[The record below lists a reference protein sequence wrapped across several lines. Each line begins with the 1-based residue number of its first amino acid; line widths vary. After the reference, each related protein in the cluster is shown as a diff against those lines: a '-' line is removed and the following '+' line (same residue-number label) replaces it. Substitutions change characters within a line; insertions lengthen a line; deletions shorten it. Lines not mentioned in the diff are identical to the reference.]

1 MSIQQKMTRR
11 VTACALAFSFAGLMG
26 AATPATSKPNYDGL
40 WSVVIVTQKG
50 SCDRAYR
57 YPIRISHGT
66 VINEGSSPATIT
78 GKVASNGKVS
88 VTVTAGN
95 QSATG
100 FGRLSGS
107 AGRGSWQGGECSGVW
122 EAERR
127 GA

>member
-1 MSIQQKMTRR
+1 MSLQQKMTRR
-11 VTACALAFSFAGLMG
+11 LTACALALSLAGVAG
-26 AATPATSKPNYDGL
+26 AATPATSKPSYDGL

-50 SCDRAYR
+50 GCDRAYR

-66 VINEGSSPATIT
+66 MINEGSSPATIT
-78 GKVASNGKVS
+78 GTVGNNGKVS
-88 VTVTAGN
+88 VTVTSGSR
-95 QSATG
+95 SASG
-100 FGRLSGS
+100 SGRLSGS